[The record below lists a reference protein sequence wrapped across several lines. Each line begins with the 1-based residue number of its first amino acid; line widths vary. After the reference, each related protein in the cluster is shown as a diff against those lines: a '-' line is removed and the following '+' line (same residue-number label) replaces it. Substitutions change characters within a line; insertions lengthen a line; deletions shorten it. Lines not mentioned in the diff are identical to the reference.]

1 MAPNSRLFSR
11 LDLASGPFAVRRGR
25 RYASL
30 VLTDWGIDVRTVDV
44 ALLIVSELLTNAVR
58 HARPQ
63 AGRGRDFHVL
73 LLRLAEKHLTV
84 AVQDF
89 DPHPPVLRHAALDDE
104 GGRGLMLVQRQS
116 QAWGHSP
123 CRSGPGKVVW
133 ARLALAEV
141 SSVPVGP
148 TPQPM
153 TAASLGGV

>member
-30 VLTDWGIDVRTVDV
+30 VLTDWDVDIDTVDV

-58 HARPQ
+58 HARPE
-63 AGRGRDFHVL
+63 AEVGPDSYGL
-73 LLRLAEKHLTV
+73 LLWLAEKHLTV
-84 AVQDF
+84 GVQDV

-104 GGRGLMLVQRQS
+104 DGRGLMLVQRQS
-116 QAWGHSP
+116 QAWGHRP

-133 ARLALAEV
+133 ARLPLAG
-141 SSVPVGP
+141 VPSEPAGVA
-148 TPQPM
+148 PQP
-153 TAASLGGV
+153 TVAASFGGV